1 MNTTDRILG
10 EAMTPYKNRIYKDPQ
25 KAVGWAIK
33 HKQRF
38 PEAEPYILKAA
49 AEPYILKATDP
60 GTAYSYAKEVLKGR
74 WPEAEEAIAKDP
86 SLAYHYAHGVI
97 GGPWPEAES
106 VIATDPKWAYEYA
119 KHVIQGRWPEAE
131 PVIATSPYSFGQG
144 VGSHYFAYKYAK
156 DVIGGRW
163 PEAEAV
169 IATDPRYNEL
179 YTHDVINGLPDNG
192 HDEISGEEADQK
204 AVDDLPVLSHSRD
217 ESFKYYVWY
226 LSDGSAYPGG
236 FSILLLF
243 SGSQKG
249 QLLRAVLR
257 GEPLSTDLDFE
268 FLNFEGKIT
277 EDDEAYNKPI
287 VHSTIQRSQT
297 DGDWTDVVK
306 GSTLYYTL
314 VKAVQTVYTVDEYNG
329 WPLGLSNPGKIKE
342 LTPSLAKR
350 LLSLVDL

>member
-1 MNTTDRILG
+1 MDKTIGRILG
-10 EAMTPYKNRIYKDPQ
+10 EAVRPPTER
-25 KAVGWAIK
+25 
-33 HKQRF
+33 
-38 PEAEPYILKAA
+38 EL
-49 AEPYILKATDP
+49 TDP
-60 GTAYSYAKEVLKGR
+60 YDAYIYAKNVLKGR
-74 WPEAEEAIAKDP
+74 WPEGEP
-86 SLAYHYAHGVI
+86 
-97 GGPWPEAES
+97 
-106 VIATDPKWAYEYA
+106 VIATDPGLAYEYA
-119 KHVIQGRWPEAE
+119 DHVIKGRFPEGEPAIAKWPAWAYQYAKYILKDRWPEAE
-131 PVIATSPYSFGQG
+131 AVIVKSNFASAGL
-144 VGSHYFAYKYAK
+144 SHVRYAYEYAK

-314 VKAVQTVYTVDEYNG
+314 VKAVQTVYTVDEYDG

>member
-1 MNTTDRILG
+1 MSMSMINATSRILG
-10 EAMTPYKNRIYKDPQ
+10 ESVRPPTERELMDPYD
-25 KAVGWAIK
+25 
-33 HKQRF
+33 
-38 PEAEPYILKAA
+38 
-49 AEPYILKATDP
+49 
-60 GTAYSYAKEVLKGR
+60 AYRYASQVLKGR
-74 WPEAEEAIAKDP
+74 WPEGEP
-86 SLAYHYAHGVI
+86 
-97 GGPWPEAES
+97 
-106 VIATDPKWAYEYA
+106 VIATDPGLAYQYATDVIGGRFPEAEATIAKWAAWAYQYA
-119 KHVIQGRWPEAE
+119 KDVIGGRWPEAE
-131 PVIATSPYSFGQG
+131 AVIAKSRFASRGGKPVSYPYEYAKDVIGGRWPEAEATIAKSP
-144 VGSHYFAYKYAK
+144 YFAYKYAK

-192 HDEISGEEADQK
+192 HDEISSEEADQK

-226 LSDGSAYPGG
+226 LSDGAAYPGG
-236 FSILLLF
+236 FNILLLF

-257 GEPLSTDLDFE
+257 GEPLSTDLDFD

-277 EDDEAYNKPI
+277 EDDEAYSKPI
-287 VHSTIQRSQT
+287 VHSIIQRSQT

-314 VKAVQTVYTVDEYNG
+314 VKAVQTVYTVDEYDG

-350 LLSLVDL
+350 LLSLLDL

>member
-1 MNTTDRILG
+1 MSMSMINATSRILG
-10 EAMTPYKNRIYKDPQ
+10 EAVRPPTER
-25 KAVGWAIK
+25 
-33 HKQRF
+33 
-38 PEAEPYILKAA
+38 EL
-49 AEPYILKATDP
+49 TDP
-60 GTAYSYAKEVLKGR
+60 YDAYIYAKNVLKGR
-74 WPEAEEAIAKDP
+74 WPEGEP
-86 SLAYHYAHGVI
+86 
-97 GGPWPEAES
+97 
-106 VIATDPKWAYEYA
+106 VIATDPGLAYEYADHVIKGRFPEGEPAIAKWPAWAYQYAKYILKDRWPEAEAVIAKSNFASAGLSHVRYAYEYA
-119 KHVIQGRWPEAE
+119 KDVIGGRWPEAE
-131 PVIATSPYSFGQG
+131 AKIAKDP
-144 VGSHYFAYKYAK
+144 HFAYKYAK

-297 DGDWTDVVK
+297 DGDWTGVVK

-350 LLSLVDL
+350 LLSLLDL